1 VLVNNAGYGLV
12 GPLEELSIEEFKE
25 QFETNV
31 LGVIRVV
38 QHVIPIMRK
47 QHGTI
52 VNVSSIDGRIGFPLT
67 CAYVSS
73 KFALEG
79 LSESMAFEI
88 EQFGIWDKE
97 YTNRTWLNKN

>member
-31 LGVIRVV
+31 FGVIRVV

-47 QHGTI
+47 
-52 VNVSSIDGRIGFPLT
+52 
-67 CAYVSS
+67 
-73 KFALEG
+73 
-79 LSESMAFEI
+79 
-88 EQFGIWDKE
+88 
-97 YTNRTWLNKN
+97 